1 MNWVMTEKRKIE
13 VYIDGRN
20 FTVVGSDNE
29 DYIRGL
35 ARYVDKKIKDLA
47 SKNDR
52 LCQTMSAVLAALNI
66 ADELHTANIMLEEL
80 ENQTKDPIEKYSDV
94 ISELEESKKRI
105 QELEAECLQY
115 KDGLLKSKIDGE
127 DISKAVKKY
136 EQALE
141 LKEKELV
148 DNQRM
153 IKSLQ
158 DKVFDN
164 QIELIETKKELG
176 EVIKHLDSE
185 KNMFVREEV

>member
-1 MNWVMTEKRKIE
+1 MTEKGKID

-35 ARYVDKKIKDLA
+35 AKYVDTKIKDVS

-52 LCQTMSAVLAALNI
+52 LCQTTSAILAALNI
-66 ADELHTANIMLEEL
+66 ADELHTSNSTLAEL
-80 ENQTKDPIEKYSDV
+80 ETESKEPIEKYGDV
-94 ISELEESKKRI
+94 RTELDEAKQKI
-105 QELEAECLQY
+105 QKLEIQCIKN
-115 KDGLLKSKIDGE
+115 KDDLLKSKMDNEGVNREIN
-127 DISKAVKKY
+127 KY
-136 EQALE
+136 KQALE
-141 LKEKELV
+141 IKEKELV
-148 DNQRM
+148 DSQKM

-176 EVIKHLDSE
+176 EVVKYLDTE
-185 KNMFVREEV
+185 KNVFSKEEV

>member
-1 MNWVMTEKRKIE
+1 MTDKRKIE

-35 ARYVDKKIKDLA
+35 ARYVDAKIKDLA

-52 LCQTMSAVLAALNI
+52 LCQTMSAILAALNI
-66 ADELHTANIMLEEL
+66 ADELHKSNEKLVEL
-80 ENQTKDPIEKYSDV
+80 ESESKEPIERYED
-94 ISELEESKKRI
+94 ITSELSQARKRI
-105 QELEAECLQY
+105 HELETECLGY
-115 KDGLLKSKIDGE
+115 KDNLLKTKMDSEGINKGI
-127 DISKAVKKY
+127 KKY

-148 DNQRM
+148 DSQKM

-176 EVIKHLDSE
+176 EAIKLIEAE
-185 KNMFVREEV
+185 KNMFVKEEV

>member
-1 MNWVMTEKRKIE
+1 MTEKRKIE

>member
-1 MNWVMTEKRKIE
+1 MTEKRKINIL
-13 VYIDGRN
+13 IDGRN

-29 DYIRGL
+29 DYVRTL
-35 ARYVDKKIKDLA
+35 ASYVDKRIKDLA

-52 LCQTMSAVLAALNI
+52 LCQTSSATLAALNI
-66 ADELHTANIMLEEL
+66 ADELYKTKSKLEQL
-80 ENQTKDPIEKYSDV
+80 ENQTKDPIEKYSNLA
-94 ISELEESKKRI
+94 SELDKSKATI
-105 QELEAECLQY
+105 QKLEAECSKY
-115 KDGLLKSKIDGE
+115 KDDLLRTKIE
-127 DISKAVKKY
+127 SENAIREMKKH

-148 DNQRM
+148 ESQRM

-176 EVIKHLDSE
+176 EVIRRLDGE
-185 KNMFVREEV
+185 KNIFIKEEA